1 MLEVFMSVNLKDV
14 VNVGDFVEF
23 STIGGSNCCED
34 CCDDGSDG
42 GCGSC
47 SNDGGCGSNEYCDN

>member
-1 MLEVFMSVNLKDV
+1 MSVNLKDV